1 MKDFVIRHKVI
12 SCICGLLVLIILVN
26 GFWLLYVYQKY
37 TPLSRGMQEDIKL
50 QSYNVVENEY
60 IFNVKYPNYLSFTGN
75 VAVATADEKI
85 ALIIWPGLF
94 GNEYRIQIEDDG
106 VRNDVTVGA
115 DKRAQNPLHQEM
127 LDKHREGID
136 IIFDRAKAKWPG
148 LFK

>member
-60 IFNVKYPNYLSFTGN
+60 IFNVKYPNYLSFVN
-75 VAVATADEKI
+75 I
-85 ALIIWPGLF
+85 L
-94 GNEYRIQIEDDG
+94 
-106 VRNDVTVGA
+106 
-115 DKRAQNPLHQEM
+115 
-127 LDKHREGID
+127 
-136 IIFDRAKAKWPG
+136 
-148 LFK
+148 